1 MAASDSRYPCEPDMI
16 DKLEEPA
23 CALDVTVHALRIA
36 SAISSNAS
44 EPSEV
49 IANAESVLVWLSL
62 ADEDPA
68 DLRRRMV
75 AAYQQLDNQRGA
87 GCEAGLFLKRAHE
100 LYAFLCRAD
109 TIPPPAG
116 DVAGEREDVDA

>member
-1 MAASDSRYPCEPDMI
+1 MMDKPD
-16 DKLEEPA
+16 EPA
-23 CALDVTVHALRIA
+23 SALDVTAHALRIA

-49 IANAESVLVWLSL
+49 IANAESVLVWLAL

-68 DLRRRMV
+68 DLRRRLV

-100 LYAFLCRAD
+100 LYVFLCRAD
-109 TIPPPAG
+109 TAPPPNGAI
-116 DVAGEREDVDA
+116 AGEREDVDA